1 MLASNLIDSL
11 VTPSRVH
18 PLQFS
23 CQPGTIH
30 HDCLIVGKIYSP
42 VMFSHEQR
50 VKNNQIQLFVDP
62 EVASKEAILKFTE
75 MILLLLLLLLLLLS
89 YFFKNHFTGPIGP
102 MVGKYNLIID
112 DSFFFY
118 LFPAAA
124 NVAAGHFSRRFPRA
138 GRQRALPT
146 SLARLL
152 GGTRLIGI

>member
-1 MLASNLIDSL
+1 
-11 VTPSRVH
+11 
-18 PLQFS
+18 
-23 CQPGTIH
+23 
-30 HDCLIVGKIYSP
+30 
-42 VMFSHEQR
+42 MFSHKQG

-62 EVASKEAILKFTE
+62 EVSSKEAILKFTE
-75 MILLLLLLLLLLLS
+75 MILLLLS

>member
-1 MLASNLIDSL
+1 MLDFPGSL
-11 VTPSRVH
+11 H
-18 PLQFS
+18 
-23 CQPGTIH
+23 
-30 HDCLIVGKIYSP
+30 SP
-42 VMFSHEQR
+42 VVFSHKQG

-62 EVASKEAILKFTE
+62 EVSSKEAILKFTE
-75 MILLLLLLLLLLLS
+75 MILLLLS

-112 DSFFFY
+112 DSIFFY

-124 NVAAGHFSRRFPRA
+124 NVAAGHFSRRFPGA